1 MDGGMYEFC
10 LESDIKDVKKIKLE
24 DDNREIQIVKP
35 NDATVKSKPYPSD
48 KHLCFQC
55 NQEFDQ
61 FELEL
66 HFLEC
71 NQDQNEPELAETTED
86 ASTENQK
93 LFQCSISISKAMTV
107 NEKQKLQKYLSKN
120 VSQFPSLSDE
130 NESKSSSQM
139 DSNQS
144 ENSTCMKMTT
154 IERHLQITTPSDGE
168 RKSQIDSTQYV
179 YSKSEK
185 MTAKERQILQKYFPN
200 NPL

>member
-71 NQDQNEPELAETTED
+71 NQDQNESELAENTED
-86 ASTENQK
+86 ASMENQK
-93 LFQCSISISKAMTV
+93 LFQFSISTSNAMTV
-107 NEKQKLQKYLSKN
+107 IEKQILQKHLPKN
-120 VSQFPSLSDE
+120 LSQFSSLSDE
-130 NESKSSSQM
+130 NSSQM
-139 DSNQS
+139 DSKHS

-154 IERHLQITTPSDGE
+154 MQRHLQIPTPSDGE
-168 RKSQIDSTQYV
+168 RKSQIDYTQYV

-185 MTAKERQILQKYFPN
+185 MTAKERQILQKYFPKS
-200 NPL
+200 LL

>member
-1 MDGGMYEFC
+1 MDGAMEEFC
-10 LESDIKDVKKIKLE
+10 FESDIKDVKKVTLE
-24 DDNREIQIVKP
+24 DDNREIQTVKL
-35 NDATVKSKPYPSD
+35 NEATVKSKPYPSD

-71 NQDQNEPELAETTED
+71 NQDQNESELAENTED
-86 ASTENQK
+86 ASMENQK
-93 LFQCSISISKAMTV
+93 LFQFSISTSNAMTV
-107 NEKQKLQKYLSKN
+107 IEKQILQKHLPKN
-120 VSQFPSLSDE
+120 LSQFSSLSDE
-130 NESKSSSQM
+130 NSSQM
-139 DSNQS
+139 DSKHS

-154 IERHLQITTPSDGE
+154 MQRHLQIPTPSDGE
-168 RKSQIDSTQYV
+168 RKSQIDYTQYV
-179 YSKSEK
+179 YSKSEQ

>member
-10 LESDIKDVKKIKLE
+10 LESDIKDVKKIKLD

-35 NDATVKSKPYPSD
+35 NEATVKSKPNPSD

-71 NQDQNEPELAETTED
+71 NQDQNESGLAENTED
-86 ASTENQK
+86 ASMENQK
-93 LFQCSISISKAMTV
+93 PFQCSISTSKVMTV
-107 NEKQKLQKYLSKN
+107 NEKQILQKHLPKN
-120 VSQFPSLSDE
+120 LSQFSSLSDE
-130 NESKSSSQM
+130 SRNSSQM

-144 ENSTCMKMTT
+144 ENYTCMKMTS
-154 IERHLQITTPSDGE
+154 IERHLQNTTPSYGE
-168 RKSQIDSTQYV
+168 RKSQIDSTHYV
-179 YSKSEK
+179 YSISEK
-185 MTAKERQILQKYFPN
+185 MTAKERQILQKYFPKS
-200 NPL
+200 LL